1 MTDLA
6 GRLARIA
13 ELHASGAHRMM
24 GTDGW
29 CVECQHRWPCDT
41 YRAAAGEGDVPGLTV
56 GRPRAGWWARARRA
70 WVGAPLPGQL
80 VVLDTAA
87 ARVMEAAAVAE
98 LQAGLDLDEEARVE
112 AGDTAR
118 RAVRAAVA
126 GLLFGGGR

>member
-6 GRLARIA
+6 GRLARIV
-13 ELHASGAHRMM
+13 ERHASGAHRMM

-29 CVECQHRWPCDT
+29 CVECQHRWPCET
-41 YRAAAGEGDVPGLTV
+41 YRCAAGEGDEPGLT
-56 GRPRAGWWARARRA
+56 RPPWWARVKRA
-70 WVGAPLPGQL
+70 WVGWPLPGQL

-98 LQAGLDLDEEARVE
+98 LQSGLCGAERVVAE
-112 AGDTAR
+112 MAAR
-118 RAVRAAVA
+118 RAIRAGVA